1 MEIKGEHIGEQMAFS
16 LVGGEVGFTSRG
28 ALIAPQCI
36 LLIIIMM
43 FKII

>member
-1 MEIKGEHIGEQMAFS
+1 MEIKGEQIGEQMAFS

-36 LLIIIMM
+36 LIIIM
-43 FKII
+43 IINDS